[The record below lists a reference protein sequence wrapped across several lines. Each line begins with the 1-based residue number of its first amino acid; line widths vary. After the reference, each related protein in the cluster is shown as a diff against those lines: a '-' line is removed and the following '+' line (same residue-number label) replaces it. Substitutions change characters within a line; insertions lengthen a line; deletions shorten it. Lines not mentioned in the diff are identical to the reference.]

1 MRLRD
6 KICWRTLF
14 IDSVTGA
21 VFLGGIFIAVSV
33 LEVVW

>member
-6 KICWRTLF
+6 KICWRTFF
-14 IDSVTGA
+14 IDGVTGL

-33 LEVVW
+33 LEAVW